1 MFTTSGAC
9 RTSLWER
16 ACSRWHRRSL
26 PGTPGCHHRRQAS
39 SHRFGGV
46 HNIWGLPLTF
56 VGAGLLAMA
65 SPQFAWHTGLSPS
78 QASQLPQVWRCSQH
92 PGLAAHLCGS
102 GLARDG
108 IAAVCLIHRA
118 VSIAGKPAPTGLAVF
133 TTSGACRTP
142 LWERACSR
150 WYRRSLPDTPGCQH
164 RRQASSH
171 RFGGVHN
178 IRGLPLT
185 SVGAG
190 LLAMASPQLA

>member
-26 PGTPGCHHRRQAS
+26 PDTPGCQHRRQAS

-46 HNIWGLPLTF
+46 HNIRGLPHIS

-78 QASQLPQVWRCSQH
+78 QASQLPQVWRSSQH
-92 PGLAAHLCGS
+92 PGAAAHLCGS

-108 IAAVCLIHRA
+108 IAAVCLTHRA

-133 TTSGACRTP
+133 TTSGACRSP

-150 WYRRSLPDTPGCQH
+150 WYRRSLPDTPGCQL

-178 IRGLPLT
+178 IWGLPLT

-190 LLAMASPQLA
+190 LLAMASPPFA